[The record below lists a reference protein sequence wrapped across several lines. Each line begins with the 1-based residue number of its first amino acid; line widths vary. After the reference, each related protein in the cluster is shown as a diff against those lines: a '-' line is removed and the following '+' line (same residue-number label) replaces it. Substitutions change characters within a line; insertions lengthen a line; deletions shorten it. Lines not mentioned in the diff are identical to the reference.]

1 MIHIQSIMVPV
12 DFSEPSKKA
21 VTYGLS
27 LASEFRARLILAH
40 IARFDKAAYENAKV
54 GLLELIPMEFR
65 NEHIYEIIVKSGDVK
80 EEIMG
85 IVRDKNVD
93 LVVMGTHA
101 RPYFERMLL
110 GSVTERM
117 LRKLP
122 APILTVSPTAGSA
135 RLNNI
140 LYATDLGDG
149 SEEGL
154 KFSIRLARGLAANLT
169 VVHVTQAIEHVFIG
183 AEVATYLPV
192 EADAVREQILEK
204 LNRSVALVSDGSVP
218 IKTILAEGSPYQ
230 MINQIAQTQ
239 KADLIVMNLQS
250 KGRLERALL
259 GSTAERVI
267 RTATV
272 PVLSLPLPATYSA
285 RWAAA

>member
-21 VTYGLS
+21 VAYGLS
-27 LASEFRARLILAH
+27 LAAEFRARLILAH
-40 IARFDKAAYENAKV
+40 IAPFDKEAYEAAKV
-54 GLLELIPMEFR
+54 RLLELIPANFR
-65 NEHIYEIIVKSGDVK
+65 SEHVYETIVKGGDVK
-80 EEIMG
+80 EEIIG

-101 RPYFERMLL
+101 RPYFERVLL

-122 APILTVSPTAGSA
+122 VPILTVSPTAGA
-135 RLNNI
+135 GRLNNI
-140 LYATDLGDG
+140 LYATDLDDG

-154 KFSIRLARGLAANLT
+154 RFSIRLARGLDARLT
-169 VVHVTQAIEHVFIG
+169 VVHVMQEMERVFIG
-183 AEVATYLPV
+183 AEVATYIPEDFDRMRKQMQENLS
-192 EADAVREQILEK
+192 RF
-204 LNRSVALVSDGSVP
+204 VALASDGSVP
-218 IKTILAEGSPYQ
+218 IKTILAEGKPYQ
-230 MINQIAQTQ
+230 MITDAAEAQ
-239 KADLIVMNLQS
+239 KVDLIVMNLQS
-250 KGRLERALL
+250 RGHLERALL

-267 RTATV
+267 RTARV
-272 PVLSLPLPATYSA
+272 PVLSLPLPTTYSS